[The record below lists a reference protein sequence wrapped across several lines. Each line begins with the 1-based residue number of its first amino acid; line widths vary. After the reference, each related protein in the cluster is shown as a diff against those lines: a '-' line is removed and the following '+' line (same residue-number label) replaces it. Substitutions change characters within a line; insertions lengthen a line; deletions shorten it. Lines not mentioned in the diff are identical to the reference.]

1 MKKIQGVSYSN
12 DFLETTF
19 SGTIHS
25 VFERTFNIETETN
38 KLMTVATH
46 QIFDG
51 PQMIKINEASMKYLP
66 LEIGMSVSQVGKR
79 LSIANVLEIDCEEA
93 KVIEE
98 LPLVFSKEKALE
110 IKRHTTIINNYLETN
125 LDTVG
130 FYRKTFPNDVEEVMH
145 RFLMNGKETLESAF
159 EKNDTSLLE
168 VGVSSLL
175 GLGHGLTPSGDDFL
189 TGFLL
194 VFNSQKDTNSEFT
207 SLLNQL
213 VHENCRKTNA
223 VSQNQL
229 KLAINKRALKPVQ
242 QFLYDLYR
250 GSSMLTLNKR
260 VEEILRIGSSS
271 GSDMLAGILSAI
283 RLY

>member
-46 QIFDG
+46 PIFDG
-51 PQMIKINEASMKYLP
+51 PQMIKINETSMKYLP
-66 LEIGMSVSQVGKR
+66 LEIGMAVSHVGKR
-79 LSIANVLEIDCEEA
+79 LLIADVLEIDCEEA
-93 KVIEE
+93 KVMEE

-110 IKRHTTIINNYLETN
+110 IKRHTTIINNYLEIN

-159 EKNDTSLLE
+159 EKDDSSLLE

-194 VFNSQKDTNSEFT
+194 VLNSQTDTNREFT
-207 SLLNQL
+207 GLLNQL
-213 VHENCRKTNA
+213 VQENCRKTNA

-229 KLAINKRALKPVQ
+229 KLAIDKRALKPVQ